1 MSDGLKDDGNGK
13 TVFIQSLISSL
24 IGVWLTTDWSTML
37 DESTNVSS
45 KLANESFIVSLMIL
59 MDVIQAMK
67 KYKINGFCY
76 SVVYLTDRFYFF
88 KFIFSWLFLGYIRY
102 LYKLQ
107 QIFGCITALKYLYV
121 KFTWILMVEQ
131 HWSANKCFRWPCRQ
145 AIA

>member
-13 TVFIQSLISSL
+13 TVLIQSLISSL
-24 IGVWLTTDWSTML
+24 IGVWLTADWSTML

-67 KYKINGFCY
+67 KYKINGFCLGGGY

-88 KFIFSWLFLGYIRY
+88 KFIFSWLFLGYIRS
-102 LYKLQ
+102 LNNLQ
-107 QIFGCITALKYLYV
+107 QIFGCINRFKNLFTSYLALKYM
-121 KFTWILMVEQ
+121 WILLGS
-131 HWSANKCFRWPCRQ
+131 WW
-145 AIA
+145 